1 MPSNTNYDR
10 RVTAVWNDFFNSI
23 SIRQVRRKIRKHL
36 FPTLVGFRQK
46 SIFSKIS
53 SVFSAPVVFLLS
65 VTLPVIR
72 EADLNNKGIQ
82 LNDDTDLLQDY
93 DDDELE
99 ARLNINAEQS
109 SWVKWLTAVQFICAP
124 LLISFVLISQQVG
137 PVAIVLP
144 VTLAVGVLITIAFW
158 LTTSTSKQPRLFWM
172 MCFMGFAVA
181 VLWIFLIANEVVSVL
196 QAIGMALGVSEAILG
211 LTVFA
216 LVSLYYTYKFEFNM
230 SYVG

>member
-1 MPSNTNYDR
+1 MHTAESRHNDLDTSYNNNTNP
-10 RVTAVWNDFFNSI
+10 FFDPI
-23 SIRQVRRKIRKHL
+23 EVRKRL

-53 SVFSAPVVFLLS
+53 SVFSAPVIFLLT

-72 EADLNNKGIQ
+72 EADLKNKGIQ
-82 LNDDTDLLQDY
+82 LSDDLL
-93 DDDELE
+93 EE
-99 ARLNINAEQS
+99 EPSA
-109 SWVKWLTAVQFICAP
+109 WVKWLTAVQFICAP
-124 LLISFVLISQQVG
+124 LLISFVLITQDVG

-144 VTLAVGVLITIAFW
+144 VTLVLGVLITAAFW
-158 LTTSTSKQPRLFWM
+158 VTTSEHKQPRLFWM

-216 LVSLYYTYKFEFNM
+216 LVSVVIR
-230 SYVG
+230 SYG